1 MKNRYRVAVIVH
13 LLFVFFLIGCAQTV
27 SQKKSGQRAIAIVLK
42 ITGKD
47 SKPEQIE
54 LYSKNVF
61 EGRVKVLKTNAASHF
76 SEPVHFKFYK
86 ESGELI
92 YEEYVQN
99 PLKRH
104 IESFEPDGVI
114 KNNEIANDNNGFINI
129 RFGIEENVSTVK
141 AEGYVIFNGKET
153 LLSTL
158 NISIP

>member
-1 MKNRYRVAVIVH
+1 MKNGYKVAVILH
-13 LLFVFFLIGCAQTV
+13 LLFAFTQIGCAQTV

-47 SKPEQIE
+47 AKPEQME

-61 EGRVKVLKTNAASHF
+61 EGRVKILKTSVESDF
-76 SEPVHFKFYK
+76 KEPIHLKFYK

-99 PLKRH
+99 PLRRQ
-104 IESFEPDGVI
+104 IESSEPDGVI
-114 KNNEIANDNNGFINI
+114 KNNEVADDNNGFVNI

-141 AEGYVIFNGKET
+141 AESYVIVNGKET

-158 NISIP
+158 HISIP

>member
-13 LLFVFFLIGCAQTV
+13 LLFAFSQIGCAQTV
-27 SQKKSGQRAIAIVLK
+27 SQKKAAQRAIAIVLK

-47 SKPEQIE
+47 AKPEQME
-54 LYSKNVF
+54 VYSKNVF
-61 EGRVKVLKTNAASHF
+61 DGRVKVLKTNAASHF
-76 SEPVHFKFYK
+76 SEPVHLKFYK

-141 AEGYVIFNGKET
+141 AEGYVIINGKET

>member
-1 MKNRYRVAVIVH
+1 MKNGYKVAVILH
-13 LLFVFFLIGCAQTV
+13 LLFAFSQIGCAQTV

-47 SKPEQIE
+47 AKPEGME
-54 LYSKNVF
+54 LYNKTVF
-61 EGRVKVLKTNAASHF
+61 EGKVKVLNRKTASDF
-76 SEPVHFKFYK
+76 SEPVHLKFYK

-99 PLKRH
+99 PLKRP

-114 KNNEIANDNNGFINI
+114 QNNEVANDNNGYINI
-129 RFGIEENVSTVK
+129 RFGIEEDISNVKV
-141 AEGYVIFNGKET
+141 EGYSMSNGKET
-153 LLSTL
+153 ILSTL

>member
-13 LLFVFFLIGCAQTV
+13 LLFAFSQIGCAQTV
-27 SQKKSGQRAIAIVLK
+27 SQKKSAQRAIAIVLK

-47 SKPEQIE
+47 AKPEQME
-54 LYSKNVF
+54 VYSKNVF
-61 EGRVKVLKTNAASHF
+61 EGKVKILKTNAASHF

-129 RFGIEENVSTVK
+129 RFGIDENISSVK
-141 AEGYVIFNGKET
+141 AEGYVIVNGKET
-153 LLSTL
+153 LLSTI

>member
-13 LLFVFFLIGCAQTV
+13 LLFAFSQIGCAQTV

-76 SEPVHFKFYK
+76 SEPVHFNFYK

-141 AEGYVIFNGKET
+141 AEGYVIINGKET